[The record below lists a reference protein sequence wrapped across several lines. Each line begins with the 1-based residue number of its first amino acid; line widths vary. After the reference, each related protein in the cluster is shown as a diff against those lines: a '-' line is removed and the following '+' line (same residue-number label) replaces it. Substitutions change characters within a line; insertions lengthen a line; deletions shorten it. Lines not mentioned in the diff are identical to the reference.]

1 MFFEIKLTFR
11 HTKLRFRKI
20 LVCLALIGIII
31 PFFWLPYTATAAIL
45 LDNAHF
51 EVTVTEGGPLGK
63 SQGDTDYFTA
73 SVRLKGLEKIA
84 VGDILALGTR
94 SASSTVS
101 GFGIGMVRADSYTR
115 VCSQRTNY
123 SLCTF
128 PFTMPLERK
137 EFSGTEPAIGIIAL
151 DTNLRSKLGV
161 ARDALY
167 CFDRRYVRGTSCQ
180 RCPFG

>member
-1 MFFEIKLTFR
+1 MKHHFVMFFEIKLTFR

-73 SVRLKGLEKIA
+73 
-84 VGDILALGTR
+84 
-94 SASSTVS
+94 
-101 GFGIGMVRADSYTR
+101 
-115 VCSQRTNY
+115 
-123 SLCTF
+123 
-128 PFTMPLERK
+128 
-137 EFSGTEPAIGIIAL
+137 
-151 DTNLRSKLGV
+151 
-161 ARDALY
+161 
-167 CFDRRYVRGTSCQ
+167 
-180 RCPFG
+180 